1 MTKEALVMRKINSH
15 SGRFNVFTR
24 EKYSNFEYEQ
34 EWMNSE
40 RGNTGILHHVVE
52 QPGRAIYWS
61 GIEMQIID
69 SDGFG
74 RDRLSDLQHSGA
86 LYDMRAAN
94 PQNEKPQGEW
104 NHTKIISDGPT
115 IE

>member
-1 MTKEALVMRKINSH
+1 MVSEGGNS
-15 SGRFNVFTR
+15 
-24 EKYSNFEYEQ
+24 
-34 EWMNSE
+34 
-40 RGNTGILHHVVE
+40 GIFHHVVE

-104 NHTKIISDGPT
+104 NHTKIISDGRSEEHT
-115 IE
+115 SELQSRGHLVCRLLLEKKN